1 MDDAN
6 QVINPTM
13 RMKRTSYSMTK
24 MSTMRNTHVEEPATT
39 KKHDAYVAKRR
50 EQMVKKKDN
59 QDLQV

>member
-50 EQMVKKKDN
+50 EQMVKKKEN

>member
-1 MDDAN
+1 
-6 QVINPTM
+6 
-13 RMKRTSYSMTK
+13 MTK

-59 QDLQV
+59 ADLQV